1 MEKLYRFS
9 WDYGRSGNVEGVF
22 IATEDEIDSAMYK
35 EVWFGDILGKH
46 SDVYGIL
53 EEHDLEILDVSDIT
67 IQELKKVLG
76 RSISGYNPLEYI
88 ED

>member
-1 MEKLYRFS
+1 MGKLYKFS

-22 IATEDEIDSAMYK
+22 IATEDEVDSAMYK
-35 EVWFGDILGKH
+35 EVWFGEILGKH
-46 SDVYGIL
+46 SNVYGIL